1 MKEFWDERYSQE
13 EYVYGEFPN
22 AFLQKSLGNYP
33 PGKILFPAE
42 GEGRNAVYAAALG
55 WDVYAFDISNVGK
68 IKADLLAKKQGVK
81 IDYKV
86 GSLEDLGYPELSFDA
101 LVLIFAHFPAALK
114 STYHQDLAKLLKP
127 GAYIIFEGFSKN
139 HLKFNT
145 LNPKAGGPKDIDM
158 LFSIEELKKDFHNF
172 EFLEIEEK
180 EVELNEGAYHQGMGA
195 VIHFVARKLNR

>member
-55 WDVYAFDISNVGK
+55 WDVYAFDISNAGK

-86 GSLEDLGYPELSFDA
+86 GSIEDLAYPELSLDA

-114 STYHQDLAKLLKP
+114 STYHQELARLLMP

-139 HLKFNT
+139 HLKFNF
-145 LNPKAGGPKDIDM
+145 LNPKAGGPKEIGM